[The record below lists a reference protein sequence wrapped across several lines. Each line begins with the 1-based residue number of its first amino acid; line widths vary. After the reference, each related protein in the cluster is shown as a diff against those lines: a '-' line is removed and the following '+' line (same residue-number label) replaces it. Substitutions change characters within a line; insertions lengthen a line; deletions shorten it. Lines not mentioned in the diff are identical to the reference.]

1 MENIKPDNLLRR
13 IEEKDYTVPDRMRN
27 DMWILV
33 DMKKQN
39 VVDKEEK

>member
-1 MENIKPDNLLRR
+1 MENINPDNLLRR
-13 IEEKDYTVPDRMRN
+13 IEEKDYTVPGRMRN